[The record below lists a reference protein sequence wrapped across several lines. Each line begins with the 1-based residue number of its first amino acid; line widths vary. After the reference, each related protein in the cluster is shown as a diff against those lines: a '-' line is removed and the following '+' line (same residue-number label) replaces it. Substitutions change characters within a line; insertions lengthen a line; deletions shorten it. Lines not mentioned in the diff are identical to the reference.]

1 MPVSPYKRKFR
12 DGAILYPRVLMAV
25 EDAPATTLGAGAGR
39 RRVRSRRSTTEK
51 APWKHVETILGSVE
65 TQHVYPTHLGETIAP
80 YRALEPILSV
90 LPLGAD
96 RLLTQSE
103 IAEYP
108 GLAEWWSKAEKAWE
122 ANKVAND
129 TSDLLTRID
138 YHAQLSAQVPIA
150 SQRVVYTKSGN
161 SLAAARVEDPSAV
174 IDHVLYWS
182 PVATVAEGRYLTGIL
197 NSSALLTRVAPLQS
211 RGLFG
216 ARHFDKNVFYVAF
229 GPYDSA
235 NADHVELVNLVEQ
248 AETVAAGAPI
258 APAFRTTR
266 RNIRKALADAG
277 LIEKIEA
284 AVSRVLPV
292 VAGAEGAAADVVGT
306 ERSGSPAVLSKTS
319 LEPLDLEEADV
330 EIDLDVE
337 YDAEQAVYLWGY
349 LVSHK
354 GHREAEYHNVGSPKT
369 DFDAAGLAAAALDDL
384 RQVIA
389 AANTAG
395 KTVRLYHYGV
405 TERLHVERLGD
416 GASEVLGVS
425 TDLLALIRSRLHSTV
440 GYGLKDLG
448 RLAGATWRTDG
459 LTGQTTYDWIA
470 EARTG
475 DDQAWNELLMYN
487 EDDVRATKALREYL
501 RGNVEQPG
509 GDTAEAG

>member
-1 MPVSPYKRKFR
+1 MIEHKS
-12 DGAILYPRVLMAV
+12 
-25 EDAPATTLGAGAGR
+25 TGR
-39 RRVRSRRSTTEK
+39 R
-51 APWKHVETILGSVE
+51 
-65 TQHVYPTHLGETIAP
+65 
-80 YRALEPILSV
+80 
-90 LPLGAD
+90 LPG
-96 RLLTQSE
+96 
-103 IAEYP
+103 P
-108 GLAEWWSKAEKAWE
+108 
-122 ANKVAND
+122 
-129 TSDLLTRID
+129 
-138 YHAQLSAQVPIA
+138 
-150 SQRVVYTKSGN
+150 
-161 SLAAARVEDPSAV
+161 
-174 IDHVLYWS
+174 
-182 PVATVAEGRYLTGIL
+182 EGRYLVGIL
-197 NSSALLTRVAPLQS
+197 NSRALLKRVTPLQS
-211 RGLFG
+211 VGLFG
-216 ARHFDKNVFYVAF
+216 PRDFDKNVFYVAF
-229 GPYDSA
+229 GPYDA
-235 NADHVELVNLVEQ
+235 NADHGELVKLVER
-248 AETVAAGAPI
+248 AEQVAATGAPMG
-258 APAFRTTR
+258 PAFQKTR
-266 RNIRKALADAG
+266 ANVRKALEDAG
-277 LIEKIEA
+277 LNDQIEA